1 MVIDIECHSHTPGT
15 MQARLDWAE
24 VTGKEL
30 LPKPPVFHHIEYGH
44 AYSNIVGGVAY
55 PAVVEHVIK
64 PGVVLI
70 IGIEP
75 DPLQFHIIDMAET
88 PSVFDL
94 LTACVDLR
102 LRYGYGK
109 DRRILPN
116 FMGDQERYQAILLK
130 VSEALEKKGP
140 ENGLYIKDMV
150 DLRERYALPVYV
162 QQITSALDNKILA
175 KPINP
180 KINADITNYLRVF
193 QSETA
198 EKGRVEDYP
207 AVGLLGGM
215 IHSLQIERPW
225 LEDPRG
231 TDTVFNIDI

>member
-1 MVIDIECHSHTPGT
+1 
-15 MQARLDWAE
+15 
-24 VTGKEL
+24 
-30 LPKPPVFHHIEYGH
+30 VFHHTEYGH
-44 AYSNIVGGVAY
+44 TYSNIVGGISY
-55 PAVVEHVIK
+55 PAAVEHQIR
-64 PGVVLI
+64 PGMVAI
-70 IGIEP
+70 MGIEP
-75 DPLQFHIIDMAET
+75 DPLRFHIIDLVES

-102 LRYGYGK
+102 LRYGFGE
-109 DRRILPN
+109 DSRILPN

-150 DLRERYALPVYV
+150 DYRERYALPVYV
-162 QQITSALDNKILA
+162 QQFLSALEKGILV
-175 KPINP
+175 KPVNP
-180 KINADITNYLRVF
+180 KIDAAITNHLLVF
-193 QSETA
+193 QSENA
-198 EKGRVEDYP
+198 QKGRVEDFP

-231 TDTVFNIDI
+231 QDTVFNID